1 MRNGEDMSAWSNGL
15 TKNLKGKL
23 RDIDDSLEGVGQTQR
38 PLNVCPG
45 SEALLCAGE
54 EVRPVDGHLHLA
66 LVLMVDMSMAWTC
79 LCFKRC

>member
-1 MRNGEDMSAWSNGL
+1 MRNGEDMSGWSNGL

-45 SEALLCAGE
+45 S
-54 EVRPVDGHLHLA
+54 
-66 LVLMVDMSMAWTC
+66 
-79 LCFKRC
+79 